1 MAAARDGLLEF
12 LRAVP
17 MNELEYFGFH
27 DQDELSRATL
37 GEPFRVYTMLPSEI
51 LAVAGGEPTAATI
64 HSTTLWQFPVLC
76 DGTSRTLLTIDDMD
90 GIWAAVDLG
99 GLSPAIEMRELADR
113 WPRSQ
118 GYELEYVRVFQ
129 TGSQFISVT
138 KDNLS
143 HLVSL
148 ESTARS
154 LGMLAE
160 GEAFEYQL
168 MDVSAVVAILAP
180 FVWANLETTQE

>member
-1 MAAARDGLLEF
+1 
-12 LRAVP
+12 
-17 MNELEYFGFH
+17 
-27 DQDELSRATL
+27 
-37 GEPFRVYTMLPSEI
+37 
-51 LAVAGGEPTAATI
+51 
-64 HSTTLWQFPVLC
+64 
-76 DGTSRTLLTIDDMD
+76 
-90 GIWAAVDLG
+90 
-99 GLSPAIEMRELADR
+99 
-113 WPRSQ
+113 
-118 GYELEYVRVFQ
+118 
-129 TGSQFISVT
+129 VT